1 MSRILVIAHG
11 HPELSLGGGELA
23 ALQQCRQL
31 RALGHQVLFVGREK
45 GLSGRGGTP
54 FTVRGEDVLFHSP
67 NYDHFLHSQRAK
79 WAIYKDFRSL
89 VERFAPDVVHL
100 HHYVHMGLE
109 MIRELRKYSDTLP
122 IVMTLHEYLAIC
134 HSHGQFVKTSGAL
147 CYRSGPADCHGCFE
161 DFSPQDFFL
170 RESFIKSFFDLVD
183 CFVCPSEFLL
193 DRYAA
198 WGLPRE
204 KLLLLENGQPPPE
217 SAITADDAQNSS
229 RSFSF
234 FGQMSALKGI
244 PVLIRALQ
252 MLPAPLRETIRV
264 DIHGTLTHQPPEFV
278 EQFEQDVAPLRE
290 FVHYHGAYRPDDLPA
305 LMQRSGWV
313 IVPSIWWENSPLVIQ
328 EAFSHG
334 RPVICS
340 NIGGMAEKVRDNVT
354 GLHFRVGD
362 ARSLAAC
369 IERAA
374 DADLWQRLAANIVPP
389 PSIGQTTQTLLELY
403 DAIRAAR
410 TQQPPIVEAA
420 MAAERGRGKGGK
432 AKARGSAPILSKMGP
447 RWG

>member
-31 RALGHQVLFVGREK
+31 RALGHHVLFVGRQK

-79 WAIYKDFRSL
+79 WSIYKDFRSL
-89 VERFAPDVVHL
+89 IDRFAPDIVHL

-109 MIRELRKYSDTLP
+109 MIRELRKYSATLP
-122 IVMTLHEYLAIC
+122 IVLTLHEYLAIC
-134 HSHGQFVKTSGAL
+134 HSYGQFVKTSGAL

-183 CFVCPSEFLL
+183 RFVCPSEFLL
-193 DRYAA
+193 ERYAA
-198 WGLPRE
+198 WGIPRE
-204 KLLLLENGQPPPE
+204 KLLMLENGQAPGLRAP
-217 SAITADDAQNSS
+217 AADDPDLLAT
-229 RSFSF
+229 RFAF

-244 PVLIRALQ
+244 PVLISALQ
-252 MLPAPLRETIRV
+252 MLPAGLRTSISV
-264 DIHGTLTHQPPEFV
+264 DIHGTMAHQSAEFV
-278 EQFEQDVAPLRE
+278 EQFEADIAPLRT
-290 FVHYHGAYRPDDLPA
+290 FVHYHGAYRPDDLPG
-305 LMQRSGWV
+305 LMQNTGWIV
-313 IVPSIWWENSPLVIQ
+313 VPSVWWENSPLVIQ
-328 EAFSHG
+328 EAFNHG

-340 NIGGMAEKVRDNVT
+340 NIGGMAEKVENGRT

-362 ARSLAAC
+362 ARSLATAIEQAC
-369 IERAA
+369 DPA
-374 DADLWQRLAANIVPP
+374 LWQRLTANIEPP
-389 PSIGQTTQTLLELY
+389 PSIGQTTQTLLALY
-403 DAIRAAR
+403 ETLRAGKSPA
-410 TQQPPIVEAA
+410 TPPAS
-420 MAAERGRGKGGK
+420 MASERGRR
-432 AKARGSAPILSKMGP
+432 AR
-447 RWG
+447 RR

>member
-31 RALGHQVLFVGREK
+31 RALGHQVLFVGRQK

-54 FTVRGEDVLFHSP
+54 FTARGEDVLFHSP

-79 WAIYKDFRSL
+79 WSIYKDFRSL
-89 VERFAPDVVHL
+89 IDRFAPDVVHL

-109 MIRELRKYSDTLP
+109 MIRELRKYAAELP
-122 IVMTLHEYLAIC
+122 IVLTLHEYLAIC

-161 DFSPQDFFL
+161 AYTPQEFFL
-170 RESFIKSFFDLVD
+170 RESFIKSFLDLVD
-183 CFVCPSEFLL
+183 RFVCPSQFLL
-193 DRYAA
+193 ERYAA

-204 KLLLLENGQPPPE
+204 KLLLLENGQPPAMRAP
-217 SAITADDAQNSS
+217 AADDPAALAP
-229 RSFSF
+229 SFAF

-244 PVLIRALQ
+244 PVLINALQ
-252 MLPAPLRETIRV
+252 MLPASLHAGIRV
-264 DIHGTLTHQPPEFV
+264 DIHGTMAHQAAAFA
-278 EQFEQDVAPLRE
+278 EQFTADLVPLRG

-305 LMQRSGWV
+305 LMQGAGWV

-340 NIGGMAEKVRDNVT
+340 DIGGMAEKVEHGRT

-362 ARSLAAC
+362 ARSLASTIEQAC
-369 IERAA
+369 DPA
-374 DADLWQRLAANIVPP
+374 LWQRLAANILPP
-389 PSIGQTTQTLLELY
+389 PSIGQTTQTLLNLY
-403 DAIRAAR
+403 DTIRAGKSPA
-410 TQQPPIVEAA
+410 PPLAA
-420 MAAERGRGKGGK
+420 APDAAPNATASERGRR
-432 AKARGSAPILSKMGP
+432 AR
-447 RWG
+447 RR